1 MNVHEN
7 EGFTLIEVLV
17 AFAILA
23 SAIIIGF
30 QIHEDGLRR
39 LASGENKNRI
49 LAVSKFELAKLNAAP
64 LASLDPHAGVTDGV
78 SWKIVITPSKSDTIS
93 QLNYATAKIYAS
105 IGAELKDQAPV
116 LETIV
121 FVQGSAR

>member
-1 MNVHEN
+1 MKLREN

-23 SAIIIGF
+23 SAIIIGL

-39 LASGENKNRI
+39 LAVGENKNRI

-64 LASLDPHAGVTDGV
+64 LASLDSRAGVTDGV
-78 SWKIVITPSKSDTIS
+78 SWKIVIAPSKSDVVG

-105 IGAELKDQAPV
+105 IGAELKNQEPV

-121 FVQGSAR
+121 FTQGPAQ